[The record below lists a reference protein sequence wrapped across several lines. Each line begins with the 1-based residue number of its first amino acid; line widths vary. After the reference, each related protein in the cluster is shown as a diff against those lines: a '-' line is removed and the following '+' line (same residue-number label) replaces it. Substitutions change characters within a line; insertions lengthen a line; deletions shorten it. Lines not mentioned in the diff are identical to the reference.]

1 MNKER
6 EAFLAKIRSEKDTPH
21 HVSNKSI
28 SRWLE
33 RMQPQDEAMRT
44 YLIAYFS
51 APTLKEKQVVKDKKL
66 AALNGEEQKVFLAQW
81 WACVEND
88 MNYHAVAV

>member
-6 EAFLAKIRSEKDTPH
+6 EAVLAKIRVEKDTPH
-21 HVSNKSI
+21 VVSAKSI

-33 RMQPQDEAMRT
+33 RMQPQDEAMRL

-51 APTLKEKQVVKDKKL
+51 APTLKEKQAVKAAKL
-66 AALNGEEQKVFLAQW
+66 ASLTPSEQKIFLEKW
-81 WACVEND
+81 WACIEND
-88 MNYHAVAV
+88 MSNQAVHA

>member
-21 HVSNKSI
+21 QVSNKSI

-33 RMQPQDEAMRT
+33 RMQPQNEGMRA

-51 APTLKEKQVVKDKKL
+51 ASTLKEKQRVKENKL
-66 AALNGEEQKVFLAQW
+66 ATLNSEEQKIFLAQW
-81 WACVEND
+81 WECVEND
-88 MNYHAVAV
+88 MNYHQIAA